1 MRHSLYVCEIKS
13 KDRKVK
19 PPVQG
24 QESTTQR
31 LGYLLANI
39 FPVLTGH
46 YIVAIFLHRFTATTR
61 AKHAG
66 ANMAT
71 HMVKVREDL
80 LQKLI
85 TLSQETG
92 KPVGDLIEEILD
104 WVRQESLLR
113 RSRAA

>member
-1 MRHSLYVCEIKS
+1 
-13 KDRKVK
+13 
-19 PPVQG
+19 
-24 QESTTQR
+24 
-31 LGYLLANI
+31 
-39 FPVLTGH
+39 
-46 YIVAIFLHRFTATTR
+46 
-61 AKHAG
+61 
-66 ANMAT
+66 MAT

-104 WVRQESLLR
+104 WVRQESLWR